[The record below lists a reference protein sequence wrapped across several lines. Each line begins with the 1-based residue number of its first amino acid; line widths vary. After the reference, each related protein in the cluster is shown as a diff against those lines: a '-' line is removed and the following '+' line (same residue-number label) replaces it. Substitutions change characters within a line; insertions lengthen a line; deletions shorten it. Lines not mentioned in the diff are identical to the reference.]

1 MDAPVTLEEVLAHRI
16 VPVLALRDSGRAQD
30 LAVAMVEGNLPIAEV
45 TFRNDA
51 ASKTIA
57 SMAQNPDML
66 VGAGT
71 VITAEQ
77 VNIAADSGAQFIVSP
92 GICREVIERSQELGL
107 PVLPGAVTPSEIIEV
122 LSFGLKAV
130 KFFPASVYGGAK
142 AISALAA
149 PFNQLS
155 FLPTGGINIAN
166 MGDYLSKPFI
176 PAVGGS
182 WMLPG
187 AEIEAGNFQAV
198 KELCREA
205 TQAVANLAGSGS

>member
-1 MDAPVTLEEVLAHRI
+1 MDAPVTLEKVLAHRI
-16 VPVLALRDSGRAQD
+16 VPVLALRDADRAQD
-30 LAVAMVEGNLPIAEV
+30 LAAAMVEGNLPIAEV

-51 ASKTIA
+51 ASKT
-57 SMAQNPDML
+57 MATMAENPNML

-92 GICREVIERSQELGL
+92 GISREVIERSLELGL

-122 LSFGLKAV
+122 LSLGLNAV
-130 KFFPASVYGGAK
+130 KFFPASIYGGVK

-149 PFNQLS
+149 PFNQLI
-155 FLPTGGINIAN
+155 FLPTGGITVAN
-166 MGDYLSKPFI
+166 MNDYLSKPYI

-187 AEIEAGNFQAV
+187 AEIEAGNFEAV
-198 KELCREA
+198 KALCLEA
-205 TQAVANLAGSGS
+205 TEAIAVPGSGS